1 MNRIFR
7 RFVVLVL
14 LAITLASGVIY
25 LTFRLLFGDPL
36 EGIARRQSAGQI
48 FLLEQYIDQAPADE
62 WLPRLNRVR
71 EVSHTT
77 LELQPLP
84 AVLASLPLDRR
95 EALRRGEVVMDVADK
110 AFYRRV
116 DTSGMRYIGSE
127 QDVIHVRRLPIDI
140 GEALQM
146 EAIRLV
152 VIALFL
158 LVPIGWWTRGHWRGL
173 QALSKVADDFGQGDL
188 AARAR
193 VDQSASIAPLAAR
206 INDMAERIGALLES
220 RKHLLHSVSHE
231 LRTPI
236 ARLEFGLELLG
247 ERHADEDPALQRR
260 VEAMQADVGEL
271 KALVNELLELTRIDA
286 VQSMPQQAFALV
298 PLLRGCALP
307 PSAFDFSTTIADD
320 LGEVCGDKR
329 LLERAVNNLLG
340 NAAKY
345 ARSRVTLHATRH
357 TREMQLNIVIEDD
370 GPGIPPEARTQVF
383 EPFYRLSREQDH
395 AAGGYGLGL
404 AIAAQAVRLHGGV
417 ISIDTS
423 PLGGARFTIHIPL
436 NRC

>member
-25 LTFRLLFGDPL
+25 LTFSLLFGDPL

-48 FLLEQYIDQAPADE
+48 FLLEQYIDQAPIDE

-71 EVSHTT
+71 EVSDST
-77 LELQPLP
+77 LELQALQT
-84 AVLASLPLDRR
+84 VLAALPSSSRD
-95 EALRRGEVVMDVADK
+95 ALLRGEIVMDLADK

-116 DTSGMRYIGSE
+116 DTSGMRYIGSD
-127 QDVIHVRRLPIDI
+127 QDVIHARHLPIDI
-140 GEALQM
+140 GQALQM

-158 LVPIGWWTRGHWRGL
+158 LVPIGWWTRVHWRGL

-188 AARAR
+188 TARASTR
-193 VDQSASIAPLAAR
+193 HGASIAPLAAR

-236 ARLEFGLELLG
+236 ARLEFGMELLND
-247 ERHADEDPALQRR
+247 RHAADDPALQRR
-260 VEAMQADVGEL
+260 VAAMQNDIGEL
-271 KALVNELLELTRIDA
+271 KALVNELLELTRIDSA
-286 VQSMPQQAFALV
+286 QAMPQQPFALA
-298 PLLRGCALP
+298 PLLRGCTLP
-307 PSAFDFSTTIADD
+307 PSALAFSTGIADD
-320 LGEVCGDKR
+320 LGELHGDER
-329 LLERAVNNLLG
+329 LLARAVNNLLG

-345 ARSRVTLHATRH
+345 ARSRVALHASRST
-357 TREMQLNIVIEDD
+357 QLSIVIEDD
-370 GPGIPPEARTQVF
+370 GPGIPPAARAQVF

-395 AAGGYGLGL
+395 LAGGYGLGL
-404 AIAAQAVRLHGGV
+404 AIAARAVQLHGGA
-417 ISIDTS
+417 ITIDTS
-423 PLGGARFTIHIPL
+423 PLGGARFTLHIPL

>member
-14 LAITLASGVIY
+14 LAMTLASGVIY

-36 EGIARRQSAGQI
+36 EGIARRQSAGQV
-48 FLLEQYIDQAPADE
+48 FLLEQYIDQAPTDE

-71 EVSHTT
+71 EVSDST
-77 LELQPLP
+77 LELQPLQ
-84 AVLASLPLDRR
+84 AALASLPSAGRA
-95 EALRRGEVVMDVADK
+95 ALLRGEIVMDVADK

-116 DTSGMRYIGSE
+116 DTSGMRYIGSD
-127 QDVIHVRRLPIDI
+127 QDVIHARHLPIDI
-140 GEALQM
+140 GQALQM

-158 LVPIGWWTRGHWRGL
+158 LVPIGWWTRVHWRGL

-188 AARAR
+188 TARA
-193 VDQSASIAPLAAR
+193 SAGHGASIAPLAAR

-236 ARLEFGLELLG
+236 ARLEFGMELLHD
-247 ERHADEDPALQRR
+247 RHAADDPALQRR
-260 VEAMQADVGEL
+260 VAAMQTDIGEL
-271 KALVNELLELTRIDA
+271 KALVNELLDLTRIDSTQA
-286 VQSMPQQAFALV
+286 MPQQAFALA
-298 PLLRGCALP
+298 PLLRGCTLP
-307 PSAFDFSTTIADD
+307 PSALEFNTDIAED
-320 LGEVCGDKR
+320 LGELHGDER
-329 LLERAVNNLLG
+329 LLARAVNNLLG

-345 ARSRVTLHATRH
+345 ARSRVALRATRD
-357 TREMQLNIVIEDD
+357 TQLSIVVEDD
-370 GPGIPPEARTQVF
+370 GPGIPPAARAQVF

-395 AAGGYGLGL
+395 LVGGYGLGL
-404 AIAAQAVRLHGGV
+404 AIAARAVQLHGGD

-423 PLGGARFTIHIPL
+423 PLGGARFTLHIPL